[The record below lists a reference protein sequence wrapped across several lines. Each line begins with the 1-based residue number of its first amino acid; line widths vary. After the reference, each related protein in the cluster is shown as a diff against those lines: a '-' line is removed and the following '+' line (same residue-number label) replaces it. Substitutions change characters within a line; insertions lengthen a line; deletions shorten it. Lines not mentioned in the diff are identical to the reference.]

1 MHVTSVVC
9 DTLCVCVSC
18 LQCRRWMSDVRLHS
32 CRRAAFTLGEP
43 CYSCCSRASPRV
55 CSAGI
60 CWTSKGIYIFNSLLG
75 LCTITDSD
83 GMFPECPR
91 LWCAKPTQTRALVS
105 VIDYCCLTRTLRLVF
120 PLNLCPLPLLL
131 LPGLGLAVYVRVS
144 VSWHL

>member
-1 MHVTSVVC
+1 MSVC
-9 DTLCVCVSC
+9 IHAGE
-18 LQCRRWMSDVRLHS
+18 RRLHW
-32 CRRAAFTLGEP
+32 
-43 CYSCCSRASPRV
+43 ASPATAVAAVRV
-55 CSAGI
+55 RESAPRESAGLP
-60 CWTSKGIYIFNSLLG
+60 KEYIFNSLLG